1 VQSNETI
8 LKNVQSKSDLQEKMD
23 IINDHIMDNF
33 QKKRIYQNINE
44 FSYQIKDDIKNK
56 DSDYFNDLLKFN
68 IFNKTIKDFL
78 NSMSNT
84 LYSQLTKIFNLKD
97 NNNQL
102 ELFCYNIIEKNLF
115 PKIMNFVQFV
125 YESYYYILNKSLYDK
140 IKILKKYVTPK
151 LLGNLNQK

>member
-8 LKNVQSKSDLQEKMD
+8 LKIVQSKSDLQEKMD